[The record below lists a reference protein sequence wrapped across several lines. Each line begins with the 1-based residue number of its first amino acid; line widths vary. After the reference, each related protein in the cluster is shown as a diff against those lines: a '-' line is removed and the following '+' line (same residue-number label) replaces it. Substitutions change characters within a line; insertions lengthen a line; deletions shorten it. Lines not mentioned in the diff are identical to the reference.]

1 MAKLA
6 GPQFFNMFRGAL
18 IGTAEAVPGI
28 SGGTVALITGV
39 YEKLIGGAGNLTS
52 AVRIAATDLPRG
64 KGGSRAVAEVKK
76 VDWGVLVPLLIGMA
90 AALVLAAKLI
100 APLVK
105 EEPTNAYAVFFGLV
119 LASLW
124 VPFSSSGR
132 RWRPLDYVLG
142 LAVAAGAFVL
152 TGLPPAQ
159 MPTHPLI
166 VTAAG
171 ALAICALVLPGVSG
185 SFILLTLGL
194 YEPTIDAV
202 NERNFAHLGAF
213 AVGCVVGLALFVK
226 LLKWLLE
233 NYHHMTLVV
242 MTGLMAGSLRAL
254 WPWQDDDRTL
264 LAPSGETGLTFAL
277 AGVGALVVIAVLI
290 VEHRAKKRRE
300 SAPAGRGRHAR
311 VPAPDTDTD
320 AGADADADAG
330 AGAEFAGDPRG
341 R

>member
-6 GPQFFNMFRGAL
+6 GPQLFDVFRGSL
-18 IGTAEAVPGI
+18 IGAAEAVPGI

-39 YEKLIGGAGNLTS
+39 YEKLIGGAGHLTS
-52 AVRIAATDLPRG
+52 AARMAATDLPRG
-64 KGGSRAVAEVKK
+64 KGGARAAAEARK
-76 VDWGVLVPLLIGMA
+76 VDWGVVVPLLIGMA

-105 EEPTNAYAVFFGLV
+105 EHPQYSYAVFFGLV

-132 RWRPLDYVLG
+132 RWRPLDYLIG
-142 LAVAAGAFVL
+142 LAVAAGGFVL

-159 MPTHPLI
+159 VPTHPLI
-166 VTAAG
+166 VAAAG
-171 ALAICALVLPGVSG
+171 AVAICALVLPGVSG
-185 SFILLTLGL
+185 SFLLLTLGL
-194 YEPTIDAV
+194 YEPTIEAV
-202 NERNFAHLGAF
+202 NERDFGHLGAF

-233 NYHHMTLVV
+233 RYHHMTLVV

-254 WPWQDDDRTL
+254 WPWQDDDRSL
-264 LAPSGETGLTFAL
+264 LAPSGDVGLTSAL
-277 AGVGALVVIAVLI
+277 AAVGALVVVAVLV
-290 VEHRAKKRRE
+290 VEHRSKKRRE
-300 SAPAGRGRHAR
+300 NPPAGRGRHAR
-311 VPAPDTDTD
+311 VPAAPEASADYAADT
-320 AGADADADAG
+320 
-330 AGAEFAGDPRG
+330 RV